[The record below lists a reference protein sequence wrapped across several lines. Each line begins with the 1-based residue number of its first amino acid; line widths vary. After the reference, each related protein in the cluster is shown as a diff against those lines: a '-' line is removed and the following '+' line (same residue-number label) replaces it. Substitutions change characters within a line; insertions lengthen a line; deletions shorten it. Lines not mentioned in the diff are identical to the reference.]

1 MLISGGVS
9 VDDIVG
15 TCSRPANRVEIFR
28 LQRDTLLFIFDW
40 SNDILYA
47 LNSFS
52 ALAEALAS
60 WAGDVEEDCVI
71 RVEGELELNQS
82 KSPARRPLSGIPQHW
97 RFLFDPDLR
106 GQFACVVFVFEDL
119 HQSTTRCILDEIAKK
134 ASGSKGKSRAGSSSS
149 SASSRGHGAVPTDR
163 YIFEHVF
170 NTAEVD
176 RVLSQPDLRY
186 GLRMI
191 TA

>member
-1 MLISGGVS
+1 M
-9 VDDIVG
+9 
-15 TCSRPANRVEIFR
+15 TYC
-28 LQRDTLLFIFDW
+28 TLLIPSLPW
-40 SNDILYA
+40 PRPRRLGLAMSRKTVLYA
-47 LNSFS
+47 SKASSNCEST
-52 ALAEALAS
+52 LAS
-60 WAGDVEEDCVI
+60 SRILTAD
-71 RVEGELELNQS
+71 RNQS

-106 GQFACVVFVFEDL
+106 RQFACVVFVFEDL

-149 SASSRGHGAVPTDR
+149 SASSRGHGAVPTDQ
-163 YIFEHVF
+163 YIFKHVF
-170 NTAEVD
+170 NTAEVN